1 MGDFI
6 VGASVLLVGSAIC
19 CLGLRLWFI
28 TLPIWSFFAGFF
40 IGADLVTAIAG
51 DGFLSTVSS
60 WIVGVAVGIGFA
72 LVAYYVW
79 YAGQIIAAGS
89 LGALLGSG
97 LMAAVGVDS
106 GWIVFLMAVLGAGVI
121 AIAALALDIPKYLV
135 AFSTALAGAAAVVAG
150 LLLIFGRADLEH
162 FDLGVAWTMI
172 DDSWFWL
179 IVWAVVAAVGL
190 SAQMRGMAELDLPK
204 NRWTRAGLNPSASSA
219 A

>member
-6 VGASVLLVGSAIC
+6 VGVSVLLVGSAIC

-51 DGFLSTVSS
+51 DGFLSTVAG

-121 AIAALALDIPKYLV
+121 ALAALALDIPKYLV

>member
-1 MGDFI
+1 MGEFI
-6 VGASVLLVGSAIC
+6 VGVSVLLVGAAIC

-28 TLPIWSFFAGFF
+28 TLPIWGFFAGFF

-51 DGFLSTVSS
+51 DGFLSTVAG
-60 WIVGVAVGIGFA
+60 WIVGAALGVGFA

-106 GWIVFLMAVLGAGVI
+106 GWIVFLMAVLGAAVV
-121 AIAALALDIPKYLV
+121 AFAALALQVPKYLV
-135 AFSTALAGAAAVVAG
+135 AFSTALGGATAVVAG
-150 LLLIFGRADLEH
+150 LLLIFGRADLDE
-162 FDLGVAWTMI
+162 FDLGAAWAMI

-179 IVWAVVAAVGL
+179 IVWVVVAAIGL
-190 SAQMRGMAELDLPK
+190 SAQMRGIEELNLPK
-204 NRWTRAGLNPSASSA
+204 DRWTRARFNPSAPSTA
-219 A
+219 

>member
-6 VGASVLLVGSAIC
+6 VGLSVLLVGAAIC
-19 CLGLRLWFI
+19 CIGLRLWFI
-28 TLPIWSFFAGFF
+28 TLPIWGFFAGFF

-51 DGFLSTVSS
+51 DGFLSTVAG
-60 WIVGVAVGIGFA
+60 WLVGAAIGVGFA

-106 GWIVFLMAVLGAGVI
+106 GWIVFLIAVLGAGAVSL
-121 AIAALALDIPKYLV
+121 AALALDVPKYLV
-135 AFSTALAGAAAVVAG
+135 AFSTALAGATAVVAG
-150 LLLIFGRADLEH
+150 LLLIFNRVDLEH
-162 FDLGVAWTMI
+162 FDLGAAWAMI

-179 IVWAVVAAVGL
+179 IVWVVVAAVGL
-190 SAQMRGMAELDLPK
+190 SAQLRGIEELNLPR
-204 NRWTRAGLNPSASSA
+204 NRWARARMNPSASSA
-219 A
+219 T